1 MAMEI
6 TQVTKAFL
14 WLETQDYTH
23 AFDLNDFMSMIRKVQ
38 TDLLHRQ
45 LKPVQRLE
53 ILSATFMFVQA
64 TLAMTEQTVWMVW
77 VPYQMAYQWMMLASL
92 TNSGILEEVN

>member
-1 MAMEI
+1 MAIEI
-6 TQVTKAFL
+6 TQVTKVFL

-45 LKPVQRLE
+45 LKSVQRLE
-53 ILSATFMFVQA
+53 ILSATFMFVQV

-77 VPYQMAYQWMMLASL
+77 MDIRWP
-92 TNSGILEEVN
+92 TNGSCWHH